1 MCMPKDNYVQS
12 IKRLCIS
19 FIIIIS
25 LHSILPLWFYSI
37 LITLSGD
44 VETNPGPKR
53 NSTETFSFCHWNLNS
68 ISSRNYVKISSLEAY
83 ITVHK
88 FDIICLSE
96 TYLDSSTR
104 PDDNNLEIEGYD
116 IARADNPANTERGG
130 VCIYYK
136 NVDR

>member
-1 MCMPKDNYVQS
+1 MLKLIQGLNE
-12 IKRLCIS
+12 
-19 FIIIIS
+19 
-25 LHSILPLWFYSI
+25 ILLKYFH
-37 LITLSGD
+37 
-44 VETNPGPKR
+44 
-53 NSTETFSFCHWNLNS
+53 FCHWNLNS
-68 ISSRNYVKISSLEAY
+68 ISSHNYVKISLLKAY

-104 PDDNNLEIEGYD
+104 PDDDNLEIEGYD

-136 NVDR
+136 NIDR